1 MRISDWSS
9 DVCSSDLQP
18 QCVDRVERLRAAG
31 HLHHREG
38 PPLGRAL
45 AAELQRQMVDLR
57 LHDAG
62 DLAVPFGT
70 APHHRF
76 RPQGML
82 AQLMDCRMIVTLD
95 LIGQRQIAR
104 NEYERSEEQRLKS
117 S

>member
-1 MRISDWSS
+1 
-9 DVCSSDLQP
+9 
-18 QCVDRVERLRAAG
+18 
-31 HLHHREG
+31 
-38 PPLGRAL
+38 
-45 AAELQRQMVDLR
+45 MVDLR

-104 NEYERSEEQRLKS
+104 IEYAHLGAEQDEQAGRLLHRKPAERTRAQRTIAQPDTRRWIARTKRSEEHTSELQ
-117 S
+117 

>member
-1 MRISDWSS
+1 
-9 DVCSSDLQP
+9 
-18 QCVDRVERLRAAG
+18 
-31 HLHHREG
+31 
-38 PPLGRAL
+38 
-45 AAELQRQMVDLR
+45 MVDLR
-57 LHDAG
+57 LQDAG

-104 NEYERSEEQRLKS
+104 IEYAHLGAEQDEQAGRLLHRKPAERTRRSEERRVGKECVS
-117 S
+117 TCRTRWWPEH